1 MITPLLSFW
10 LGAQVIGR
18 IGAIGIIGV
27 IGENR
32 GGKIGV
38 LTMSFDLFVMSSGLI
53 DTMTL

>member
-1 MITPLLSFW
+1 MITPLLLFW
-10 LGAQVIGR
+10 LGVQVIGR